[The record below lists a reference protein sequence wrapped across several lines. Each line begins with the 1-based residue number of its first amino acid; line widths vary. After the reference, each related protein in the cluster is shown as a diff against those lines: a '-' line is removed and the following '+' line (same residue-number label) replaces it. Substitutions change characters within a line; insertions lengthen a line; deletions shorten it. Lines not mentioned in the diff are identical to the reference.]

1 MPAKSQN
8 QQQFMAMCLHSPGKV
23 KGDCPPQKVA
33 KEYAQKPKGGYDKKG
48 KK

>member
-8 QQQFMAMCLHSPGKV
+8 QQQFMAMCLHSPAKV
-23 KGDCPPQKVA
+23 KGDCPPKKVA
-33 KEYAQKPKGGYDKKG
+33 KEFAQKPKDGYTKG